1 MKPVILLVEDNDD
14 DAELT
19 RMAFE
24 RAHVENQLVRAY
36 DGVEALDYLL
46 RRGPHAGR
54 SDETDPAVVLLDLN
68 LPRLDGIE
76 VLRAVRADPATRHV
90 PIVVLTSSNTDRD
103 RLAAYDGHANS
114 FLQKPVDFDR
124 FIVAAREIGLYW
136 LVLNQR
142 APRTP

>member
-1 MKPVILLVEDNDD
+1 MKQVILLVEDNDD

-19 RMAFE
+19 RMAFQ
-24 RAHVENQLVRAY
+24 RARIDNELVRVH
-36 DGVEALDYLL
+36 DGVEALDYLF
-46 RRGPHAGR
+46 RRGDYAGR
-54 SDETDPAVVLLDLN
+54 GADTDPSVVLLDLN
-68 LPRLDGIE
+68 LPRVDGLE
-76 VLRAVRADPATRHV
+76 VLRAVRAEPATRNT

-103 RLAAYDGHANS
+103 RLAAYEAAANS

-142 APRTP
+142 APRTS